1 MVINDH
7 KNKQNA
13 AFNKL
18 HFYYIDYMNRLIE
31 VFMPSSKIDMYVVI
45 AIFLIVVGI
54 VIASC
59 SADDTVSASQM
70 YEKCLTVNA
79 DSTNCEQNVII
90 YK

>member
-1 MVINDH
+1 
-7 KNKQNA
+7 
-13 AFNKL
+13 
-18 HFYYIDYMNRLIE
+18 
-31 VFMPSSKIDMYVVI
+31 MPSSKIDMYVVI